1 MKASTLLLA
10 GLMIACS
17 GAAFA
22 EGGAERMKHYW
33 DNFPI
38 SQQIPRTER
47 EQTSSESGKPNQT
60 PVEAP
65 TRAPAQPDA

>member
-10 GLMIACS
+10 GLMIASS

-38 SQQIPRTER
+38 SQQIPRTDS
-47 EQTSSESGKPNQT
+47 EQTSSESAKNPQ
-60 PVEAP
+60 AP
-65 TRAPAQPDA
+65 AADQTRATAQPDA

>member
-10 GLMIACS
+10 GLMIASS

-38 SQQIPRTER
+38 SQQIPRTDT
-47 EQTSSESGKPNQT
+47 EQTSPENGKKTQAPAEN
-60 PVEAP
+60 P
-65 TRAPAQPDA
+65 TRATAQPDA

>member
-10 GLMIACS
+10 GLMIASS

-38 SQQIPRTER
+38 SQQIPRTDS
-47 EQTSSESGKPNQT
+47 EQTSSETQAPAEN
-60 PVEAP
+60 P
-65 TRAPAQPDA
+65 TRATAQPDA

>member
-1 MKASTLLLA
+1 MKTSTLLLA
-10 GLMIACS
+10 GLMLASS

-38 SQQIPRTER
+38 SQQASRTDT
-47 EQTSSESGKPNQT
+47 QQASSETGKTAQPPEDQ
-60 PVEAP
+60 V
-65 TRAPAQPDA
+65 RATAQPDA